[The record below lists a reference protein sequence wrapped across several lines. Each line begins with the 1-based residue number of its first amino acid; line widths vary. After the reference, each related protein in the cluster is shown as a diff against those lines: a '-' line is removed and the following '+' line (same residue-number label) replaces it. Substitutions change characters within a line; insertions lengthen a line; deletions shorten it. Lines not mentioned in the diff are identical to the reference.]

1 MSGLRCARAGGT
13 VGNGRTVGR
22 DRRPRALPFA
32 PQRPVARSPSRGV
45 TVSEITEALSYD
57 DVLLTPQ
64 ASAVLPR
71 DVDVSTRLHP
81 SIELRL
87 PLLSAAMD
95 KVTEAAMAVALAR
108 QGGLGV
114 IHKNASVADQ
124 AAMVESV
131 KRSESGF
138 IVDPVTLGPDDAV
151 DRAFELMAR
160 YRVSGFPVV
169 DGEGRLLGIVT
180 NRDLRLGAE
189 YGTPISQYMT
199 TEGLV
204 TAVPGTTLD
213 QARDR
218 MQDARVEK
226 LPIVDPDTGKLT
238 GMFTFKDI
246 EKVRMYPAAAKDAR
260 GRLLAAA
267 AVGVGPDGEERAEAL
282 VAAGVDLLAIDSAHG
297 HSAGILEFAAKLK
310 DRHPDVPLMVG
321 NVATGDAVRACADHG
336 ADVVKVG
343 VGPGSICTTR
353 VVTGVGMP
361 QFTAVMEAA
370 RAAAEVGVATIADGG
385 VRYSGDIVKALAVGA
400 NAVMVGNILA
410 GTDESPGELVL
421 AGGRRY
427 KEYRGMGSIDA
438 MRAGSADRYF
448 QADRAGGSAAEARQQ
463 PTKLVPEGV
472 SGLLPYRGSVAEV
485 TGQLEG
491 GLRSGMGYVGAVD
504 LPSLVERARFV
515 KQTAAG
521 TRESHVHDVDV
532 VNEAPN
538 YQAPGSGGGGA
549 AGRGGGAGGGPA
561 GPAAPPPA

>member
-1 MSGLRCARAGGT
+1 
-13 VGNGRTVGR
+13 
-22 DRRPRALPFA
+22 
-32 PQRPVARSPSRGV
+32 
-45 TVSEITEALSYD
+45 VSEITEAFSYD

-71 DVDVSTRLHP
+71 DVDISTRLHDN
-81 SIELRL
+81 ILLNL
-87 PLLSAAMD
+87 PLMSAAMD
-95 KVTEAAMAVALAR
+95 KVTEDDMAVALAR
-108 QGGLGV
+108 QGGMGV
-114 IHKNASVADQ
+114 IHKNAPIDRQ
-124 AAMVESV
+124 AGMVESV

-138 IVDPVTLGPDDAV
+138 ILDPVTLRADDPV
-151 DRAFELMAR
+151 DSAFELMAR
-160 YRVSGFPVV
+160 YKVSGFPVV
-169 DGEGRLLGIVT
+169 DAERRLVGIVT

-189 YGTPISQYMT
+189 PGTPVSGYMT

-226 LPIVDPDTGKLT
+226 LPIVDPDDGRLT

-246 EKVRMYPAAAKDAR
+246 EKLRKYPHAAKDLR
-260 GRLLAAA
+260 GRLMCAA
-267 AVGVGPDGEERAEAL
+267 AVGVGPDGEDRAEAL

-321 NVATGDAVRACADHG
+321 NVATGDGVRACADHG

-370 RAAAEVGVATIADGG
+370 RAAQECGVATIADGG
-385 VRYSGDIVKALAVGA
+385 VRYSGDVVKALAAGA
-400 NAVMVGNILA
+400 TAVMVGNLLA

-421 AGGRRY
+421 VGGRRY

-448 QADRAGGSAAEARQQ
+448 QAARVAGSAAEARE

-472 SGLLPYRGSVAEV
+472 SGLLPYRGTVGEV

-491 GLRSGMGYVGAVD
+491 GVRSGMGYIGAAD
-504 LPSLVERARFV
+504 LTSLHERARFI
-515 KQTAAG
+515 KQSAAG
-521 TRESHVHDVDV
+521 ARESHVHDVDV
-532 VNEAPN
+532 VHEAPN
-538 YQAPGSGGGGA
+538 YSVPGSG
-549 AGRGGGAGGGPA
+549 
-561 GPAAPPPA
+561 

>member
-1 MSGLRCARAGGT
+1 
-13 VGNGRTVGR
+13 
-22 DRRPRALPFA
+22 
-32 PQRPVARSPSRGV
+32 
-45 TVSEITEALSYD
+45 VSEITEALSYD

-71 DVDVSTRLHP
+71 DVDISTRVHETIL
-81 SIELRL
+81 LNL
-87 PLLSAAMD
+87 PLMSAAMD

-114 IHKNASVADQ
+114 IHKNAPIRAQ
-124 AAMVESV
+124 AGMVESV

-138 IVDPVTLGPDDAV
+138 ILDPVTLRADDPV
-151 DRAFELMAR
+151 DSAFELMAR
-160 YRVSGFPVV
+160 YKVSGFPVV
-169 DGEGRLLGIVT
+169 DADGRLVGIVT

-189 YGTPISQYMT
+189 PGTPVSGYMT

-226 LPIVDPDTGKLT
+226 LPIVDPEDGRLT

-246 EKVRMYPAAAKDAR
+246 EKLRKYPNAAKDQR
-260 GRLLAAA
+260 GRLLCAA
-267 AVGVGPDGEERAEAL
+267 AVGVGPDGEERAHAL
-282 VAAGVDLLAIDSAHG
+282 VDAGVDLLAIDSAHG

-310 DRHPDVPLMVG
+310 DLHPNVALMVG
-321 NVATGDAVRACADHG
+321 NVATGDGVRACADHG

-370 RAAAEVGVATIADGG
+370 RAAEECGVATIADGG
-385 VRYSGDIVKALAVGA
+385 VRYSGDVVKALAAGA
-400 NAVMVGNILA
+400 TAVMVGNLLA

-421 AGGRRY
+421 VGGRRY

-448 QADRAGGSAAEARQQ
+448 QAEKPAGSAAEARE
-463 PTKLVPEGV
+463 PAKLVPEGV
-472 SGLLPYRGSVAEV
+472 SGLLPYRGTVGEV

-491 GLRSGMGYVGAVD
+491 GVRSGMGYLGAQD
-504 LPSLVERARFV
+504 LAAMRGRARFV
-515 KQTAAG
+515 KQSAAG
-521 TRESHVHDVDV
+521 ARESHVHDLDV
-532 VNEAPN
+532 VHEAPN
-538 YQAPGSGGGGA
+538 YSVPGKG
-549 AGRGGGAGGGPA
+549 
-561 GPAAPPPA
+561 

>member
-1 MSGLRCARAGGT
+1 
-13 VGNGRTVGR
+13 
-22 DRRPRALPFA
+22 
-32 PQRPVARSPSRGV
+32 
-45 TVSEITEALSYD
+45 VSEITEALSYD

-71 DVDVSTRLHP
+71 DVDISTRLHAG
-81 SIELRL
+81 ILLNL

-95 KVTEAAMAVALAR
+95 KVTEDAMAIALAR

-114 IHKNASVADQ
+114 IHKNARIEVQ
-124 AAMVESV
+124 AGMVESV

-138 IVDPVTLGPDDAV
+138 ILDPVTLRADDPV
-151 DRAFELMAR
+151 DSAFDLMAR

-169 DGEGRLLGIVT
+169 DAEGRLVGIVT

-189 YGTPISQYMT
+189 PGTPVSGYMT
-199 TEGLV
+199 TDGLV

-226 LPIVDPDTGKLT
+226 LPIVDPDTGRLT

-246 EKVRMYPAAAKDAR
+246 EKLRKYPQAAKDER
-260 GRLLAAA
+260 GRLMCAA

-321 NVATGDAVRACADHG
+321 NVATGEGVRACADHG

-370 RAAAEVGVATIADGG
+370 RAGQECGVATIADGG
-385 VRYSGDIVKALAVGA
+385 VRYSGDLVKALAAGA
-400 NAVMVGNILA
+400 TAVMVGNLLA

-421 AGGRRY
+421 VGGRRY

-448 QADRAGGSAAEARQQ
+448 QAEKASGSAAEARE

-472 SGLLPYRGSVAEV
+472 SGLLPYRGTVGEV

-491 GLRSGMGYVGAVD
+491 GVRSGMGYLGATD
-504 LPSLVERARFV
+504 LADLRERARFV
-515 KQTAAG
+515 KQSAAG
-521 TRESHVHDVDV
+521 ARESHVHDLDV
-532 VNEAPN
+532 VHEAPN
-538 YQAPGSGGGGA
+538 YSVPGSG
-549 AGRGGGAGGGPA
+549 
-561 GPAAPPPA
+561 

>member
-1 MSGLRCARAGGT
+1 VRSDDPVTSDPTRSRVRLRPTDHEDDA
-13 VGNGRTVGR
+13 
-22 DRRPRALPFA
+22 
-32 PQRPVARSPSRGV
+32 
-45 TVSEITEALSYD
+45 VSEITEALSYD

-71 DVDVSTRLHP
+71 DVDVSSRLHP
-81 SIELRL
+81 TIELRL

-95 KVTEAAMAVALAR
+95 KVTEADMAVALAR

-114 IHKNASVADQ
+114 VHKNAPIEVQ
-124 AAMVESV
+124 ASMVESV

-138 IVDPVTLGPDDAV
+138 IVDPVCLRPDDPV
-151 DRAFELMAR
+151 DTAFDLMAR

-169 DGEGRLLGIVT
+169 DGDGRLVGIVT

-189 YGTPISQYMT
+189 PGTPVRDHMT
-199 TEGLV
+199 TVGLV

-218 MQDARVEK
+218 MQEARVEK
-226 LPIVDPDTGKLT
+226 LPIVDPDDGRLT

-246 EKVRMYPAAAKDAR
+246 EKVRKYPAAAKDAR
-260 GRLLAAA
+260 GRLLCAA
-267 AVGVGPDGEERAEAL
+267 AVGMGPDGEERAEAL
-282 VAAGVDLLAIDSAHG
+282 VTAGVDLLAIDSAHG
-297 HSAGILEFAAKLK
+297 HAAGILEFAAKLK

-321 NVATGDAVRACADHG
+321 NVATGDGVRACADHG

-361 QFTAVMEAA
+361 QLTAVMDAG
-370 RAAAEVGVATIADGG
+370 RAAEDAGVTIVADGG
-385 VRYSGDIVKALAVGA
+385 VRYSGDVVKALAAGA
-400 NAVMVGNILA
+400 TAVMVGNLLA

-421 AGGRRY
+421 VGGRRY

-448 QADRAGGSAAEARQQ
+448 QAEKAGGSAAEAREA
-463 PTKLVPEGV
+463 TKLVPEGV
-472 SGLLPYRGSVAEV
+472 SGLLPYRGPVGDV
-485 TGQLEG
+485 TGQLVG
-491 GLRSGMGYVGAVD
+491 GIRSAMGYVGAAD
-504 LPSLVERARFV
+504 LPSLAERARFV

-521 TRESHVHDVDV
+521 AAESHVHDLDV
-532 VNEAPN
+532 VHEAPN
-538 YQAPGSGGGGA
+538 YHVPGKG
-549 AGRGGGAGGGPA
+549 
-561 GPAAPPPA
+561 